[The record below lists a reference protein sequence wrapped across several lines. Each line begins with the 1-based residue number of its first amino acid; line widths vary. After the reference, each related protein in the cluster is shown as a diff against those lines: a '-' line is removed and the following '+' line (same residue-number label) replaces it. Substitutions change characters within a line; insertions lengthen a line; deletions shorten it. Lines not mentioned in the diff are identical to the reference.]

1 MATKRYKDIVIFYET
16 DLNRQIIVKQRVYKV
31 MEDESIQTPIT
42 PMLLAARESTDFIDL
57 TGSEHKVIIDI
68 LKEITAAL
76 ASNIKGRHLLCCL
89 INPYNSQGFSEFRVV
104 IPYKPGSWK
113 FCAHAKEII
122 NFPKVESANYHG
134 EEWLTMGGL
143 LKYLRQ

>member
-1 MATKRYKDIVIFYET
+1 MATKRYKDVVIFYET
-16 DLNRQIIVKQRVYKV
+16 DLNRKIIVKQRVYKV
-31 MEDESIQTPIT
+31 REDESIQTPIT
-42 PMLLAARESTDFIDL
+42 PMLLAAQEVTLPAGSERKVFID
-57 TGSEHKVIIDI
+57 II
-68 LKEITAAL
+68 KEISAAL

-89 INPYNSQGFSEFRVV
+89 RNPHNSQGFSEFKVV
-104 IPYKPGSWK
+104 IPYAPGSWK
-113 FCAHAKEII
+113 FCKHAKEII